1 MISDEARSPLVRDA
15 RALLARVVEAIADA
29 RAHKR
34 RSLELLS
41 QSRERVQWSDAL
53 VGQSMAIRDRLRE
66 TVSALACLER
76 TKGVPPERMLV
87 LLKAILVEAKAEKLD
102 ASDAQSLLD
111 DVIRWGIEAYY
122 AA

>member
-1 MISDEARSPLVRDA
+1 MFSDEVQSPLVHDA
-15 RALLARVVEAIADA
+15 KALLARVVDAIAEA
-29 RAHKR
+29 RAQKR

-41 QSRERVQWSDAL
+41 QSRERVEWSDTL
-53 VGQSMAIRDRLRE
+53 VGQSQPVRDRLRE
-66 TVSALACLER
+66 TVTALASLER
-76 TKGVPPERMLV
+76 TKGVPPEKMLV

-111 DVIRWGIEAYY
+111 DVVRWGIEAYY